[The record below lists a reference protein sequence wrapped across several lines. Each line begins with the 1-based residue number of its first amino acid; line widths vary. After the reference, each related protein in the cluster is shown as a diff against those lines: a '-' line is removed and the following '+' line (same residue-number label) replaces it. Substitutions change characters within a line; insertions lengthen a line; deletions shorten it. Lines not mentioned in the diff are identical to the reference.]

1 MKKTIILLN
10 VTAPIIIGAV
20 FYYIFGRDTV
30 FVELIDNILGFS
42 MHITST
48 GNNFGI
54 KMARCYLP
62 DFLWAYALMSAVLL
76 FWGYDKRI
84 IALVIIYETVLELL
98 QLFSCVKGTFD
109 VWDILIEILAG
120 IIVIKL
126 FRRSLKN
133 EKD

>member
-42 MHITST
+42 MHITNT
-48 GNNFGI
+48 GNNLGI

-98 QLFSCVKGTFD
+98 QLFSSVKGTFD

>member
-42 MHITST
+42 MHITNT

>member
-20 FYYIFGRDTV
+20 FYYIFGRDIV
-30 FVELIDNILGFS
+30 FVELIDNVLGFS
-42 MHITST
+42 MHITNT

-84 IALVIIYETVLELL
+84 IALVIVYETVLELL